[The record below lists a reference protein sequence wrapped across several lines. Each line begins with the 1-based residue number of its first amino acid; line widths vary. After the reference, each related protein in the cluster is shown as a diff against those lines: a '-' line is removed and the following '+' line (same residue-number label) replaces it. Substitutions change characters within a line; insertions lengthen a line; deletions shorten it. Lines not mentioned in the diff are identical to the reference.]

1 LYGKPLLNKIKT
13 CKNIYFLHFQIF
25 KSSNFQ
31 INKVHKNFKNIE
43 KVVYGRGSLD
53 MMDSI
58 LAEKRNENNNF
69 FLFVV
74 DNYFK
79 GKDLENRIPVKL
91 QDVIRFIDVDP
102 YEPTTQQIDS
112 LRDEVLSA
120 KGLPS
125 GVIGIGGGS
134 IMDIAKAVSLMFTNE
149 GSSTLYQGLNLI
161 KKPGIYHLGVPT
173 ISGTGAE
180 VSMTAV
186 LTGPVKKLG
195 LKCDWTV
202 FNQVIL
208 DPELIASVPTDK
220 WLYTGMDTYIHC
232 IESEN
237 GILNNAFS
245 HAYAEQSLKLCREI
259 YIGEN
264 SGHTPENDDKLMV
277 ASLMGGLSLTYS
289 EVGVCHALSYGL
301 SKIFG
306 EKHCYANCLAFQHLG
321 DYYAESVAELK
332 QMLVKYN
339 VVLPQG
345 LSKNWTDDQITAM
358 AQVAYNLPHM
368 WNHAIGTNW
377 KEKITI
383 DTIKELYKRM

>member
-1 LYGKPLLNKIKT
+1 M
-13 CKNIYFLHFQIF
+13 
-25 KSSNFQ
+25 
-31 INKVHKNFKNIE
+31 HKNFKNID
-43 KVVYGRGSLD
+43 KVVFGRGSFSE
-53 MMDSI
+53 MDSI
-58 LAEKRNENNNF
+58 LAEKRSENNHF

-74 DNYFK
+74 DSYFS
-79 GKDLENRIPVKL
+79 GKELASRIPAKPE
-91 QDVIRFIDVDP
+91 DVVRFIDVDP
-102 YEPTTQQIDS
+102 HEPTTDQIDN
-112 LRDEVLSA
+112 LRDEILAS

-134 IMDIAKAVSLMFTNE
+134 IMDIAKAISLMFTNE

-208 DPELIASVPTDK
+208 DPELIASVPVDK

-237 GILNNAFS
+237 GTLNNAYS
-245 HAYAEQSLKLCREI
+245 HAYAEQALKLCREI
-259 YIGEN
+259 YLDDK
-264 SGHTPENDDKLMV
+264 SGQTPENDEKLMV
-277 ASLMGGLSLTYS
+277 ASMMGGLSLTYS

-301 SKIFG
+301 SKILG
-306 EKHCYANCLAFQHLG
+306 EKHCYANCLAFQHLE
-321 DYYAESVAELK
+321 DYYGEGVAELK
-332 QMLVKYN
+332 KMLKTHN
-339 VVLPQG
+339 VELPQD
-345 LSKNWTDDQITAM
+345 LSKTWTDEQITAM
-358 AQVAYNLPHM
+358 AEVAYNLPHM
-368 WNHAIGTNW
+368 WNHAIGTDW
-377 KEKITI
+377 KEKVTI
-383 DTIKELYKRM
+383 ETIMELYKRM

>member
-1 LYGKPLLNKIKT
+1 M
-13 CKNIYFLHFQIF
+13 
-25 KSSNFQ
+25 
-31 INKVHKNFKNIE
+31 HKNFKNID
-43 KVVYGRGSLD
+43 KVVFGRGSFAN
-53 MMDSI
+53 MEGI
-58 LAEKRNENNNF
+58 LAEKRNEHDKF

-79 GKDLENRIPVKL
+79 GKELESRIPATAA
-91 QDVIRFIDVDP
+91 DVVRFIDVDP
-102 YEPTTQQIDS
+102 HEPTTDQIDS
-112 LRDEVLSA
+112 LRDEILAS
-120 KGLPS
+120 KGLPA

-134 IMDIAKAVSLMFTNE
+134 IMDIAKAISLMFTNE
-149 GSSTLYQGLNLI
+149 GSSVLYQGLNLI

-208 DPELIASVPTDK
+208 DPELIVSVPVDK

-237 GILNNAFS
+237 GTLNNAYS

-259 YIGEN
+259 YLGEKA
-264 SGHTPENDDKLMV
+264 GQTPDNDDKLMV
-277 ASLMGGLSLTYS
+277 ASMMGGLSLTYS

-301 SKIFG
+301 SKILG
-306 EKHCYANCLAFQHLG
+306 EKHCYANCLAFQHLE
-321 DYYAESVAELK
+321 DYYGDGVRELK
-332 QMLVKYN
+332 QMLKTHKVQ
-339 VVLPQG
+339 LPQG
-345 LSKNWTDDQITAM
+345 LSKSWSDETITAM
-358 AQVAYNLPHM
+358 AEVAYNLPHM
-368 WNHAIGTNW
+368 WNHAIGSDW

-383 DTIKELYKRM
+383 DTIKDLYKRM

>member
-1 LYGKPLLNKIKT
+1 MPDVGV
-13 CKNIYFLHFQIF
+13 Q
-25 KSSNFQ
+25 
-31 INKVHKNFKNIE
+31 HKNFKNIDRT
-43 KVVYGRGSLD
+43 VFGRGSFD

-58 LAEKRNENNNF
+58 LAEKRGENDKF

-79 GKDLENRIPVKL
+79 GKSLEKRIPVK
-91 QDVIRFIDVDP
+91 QGDVVKFIDVDP
-102 YEPTTQQIDS
+102 EEPTTEQIDN
-112 LRDEVLSA
+112 LRDEILKS
-120 KGLPS
+120 KGLPA
-125 GVIGIGGGS
+125 GVVGIGGGS

-180 VSMTAV
+180 CSMTAV

-208 DPELIASVPTDK
+208 DPDLTSTVPRD
-220 WLYTGMDTYIHC
+220 WWFYTGMDTYIHC

-237 GILNNAFS
+237 GKLNNAYS
-245 HAYAEQSLKLCREI
+245 HAYAEQALKLCRDVYLNE
-259 YIGEN
+259 G
-264 SGHTPENDDKLMV
+264 SGQNDANNEKLMV

-301 SKIFG
+301 SVVLHMR
-306 EKHCYANCLAFQHLG
+306 HCYANCVIFQHLEDHYPEG
-321 DYYAESVAELK
+321 VKEFK
-332 QMLVKYN
+332 QMLKKHKIE
-339 VVLPQG
+339 LPQN
-345 LSKNWTDDQITAM
+345 LSKDWTDKQVTDM
-358 AQVAYNLPHM
+358 ATVSYNLPHM
-368 WNHAIGTNW
+368 WNHAVGPDW
-377 KEKITI
+377 KDKVTVGSIEK
-383 DTIKELYKRM
+383 LFRRL